1 MAITEELVTAEFI
14 IEERADLLVRLGLD
28 GQNKASIAVS
38 ADRQQSFLFNAS
50 PDIQSH
56 IESFEAHLKE

>member
-1 MAITEELVTAEFI
+1 MAITEE
-14 IEERADLLVRLGLD
+14 RSDLLARLGLD
-28 GQNKASIAVS
+28 GQNNASIAVS
-38 ADRQQSFLFNAS
+38 ADRQQSFLSNAS